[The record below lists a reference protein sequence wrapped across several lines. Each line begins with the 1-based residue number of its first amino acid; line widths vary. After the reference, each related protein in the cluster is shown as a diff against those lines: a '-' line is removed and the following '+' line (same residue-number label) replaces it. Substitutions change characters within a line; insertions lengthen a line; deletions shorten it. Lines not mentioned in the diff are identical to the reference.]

1 MKIHFFEP
9 GTKKRDL
16 SDTDKDQN
24 LNKKELAEALYWTI
38 NEHYKAEGAKDN
50 KLTKALS
57 QDIISALFSESGIIA
72 DFLFKK
78 PAPKIKRKDAVNK
91 SGNKVTIPGFGTFV
105 TRYRKEREGN
115 HPDAKNHPNTKIT
128 IPATYVV
135 SFRAGKGLKD
145 RASAQA
151 NK

>member
-38 NEHYKAEGAKDN
+38 NEHYKAEGATEN

-72 DFLFKK
+72 DFLFQK
-78 PAPKIKRKDAVNK
+78 PAPKVVRSNSKNK
-91 SGNKVTIPGFGTFV
+91 TGNKVTIPGFGTFV

-128 IPATYVV
+128 IPSTYVV
-135 SFRAGKGLKD
+135 SFRAGKGLKE
-145 RASAQA
+145 RAAA
-151 NK
+151 KAGK

>member
-1 MKIHFFEP
+1 
-9 GTKKRDL
+9 
-16 SDTDKDQN
+16 

-38 NEHYKAEGAKDN
+38 NEHYRKDDGTADN

-57 QDIISALFSESGIIA
+57 QDIISALFHEDGIIA
-72 DFLFKK
+72 EFLFKK
-78 PAPKIKRKDAVNK
+78 PAPKTKNAKH

-115 HPDAKNHPNTKIT
+115 HPDAKNHPNKKIK

-135 SFRAGKGLKD
+135 SFRAGKGLKE
-145 RASAQA
+145 RAAKKA
-151 NK
+151 KKK